1 MQHILISFLF
11 VCHHHHHT
19 HSLIIRRLRQIGLK
33 YKDFSDIV
41 RIGLEVGDTAI
52 QRFDACI
59 SKSGPSVLLSP
70 AAEPIRHAHQAIRKS
85 GARMRL
91 ITDITTD
98 NMFQCKELMKSFH
111 EVRHLDYVKGHF
123 LVTDSAYD
131 ATAAVGEN
139 AMAPSYLMFSNM
151 QVFVEQQQCIFDNL
165 WEKAIPAKQR
175 IKEIEQGSK
184 REFIETFRDPPEIQN
199 LTSRVISSATEEIC
213 VKFPTA
219 NTFRR
224 YERESVIELLTRKAN
239 KDGVNIRILLEY
251 DQ

>member
-41 RIGLEVGDTAI
+41 RTGLEVGDTAI

-70 AAEPIRHAHQAIRKS
+70 AAEPIRHAQQAIRKS

-139 AMAPSYLMFSNM
+139 AMALWLLHTLCLVTCKYLLNNNNAYLITYGKRQF
-151 QVFVEQQQCIFDNL
+151 QQN
-165 WEKAIPAKQR
+165 
-175 IKEIEQGSK
+175 
-184 REFIETFRDPPEIQN
+184 RE
-199 LTSRVISSATEEIC
+199 
-213 VKFPTA
+213 
-219 NTFRR
+219 
-224 YERESVIELLTRKAN
+224 
-239 KDGVNIRILLEY
+239 
-251 DQ
+251 

>member
-11 VCHHHHHT
+11 VCHHHHT

-139 AMAPSYLMFSNM
+139 AMAPSYLMFSNV

-165 WEKAIPAKQR
+165 WEKAIPAKT
-175 IKEIEQGSK
+175 ENK
-184 REFIETFRDPPEIQN
+184 RD
-199 LTSRVISSATEEIC
+199 
-213 VKFPTA
+213 
-219 NTFRR
+219 
-224 YERESVIELLTRKAN
+224 
-239 KDGVNIRILLEY
+239 
-251 DQ
+251 